1 MAKKFNIAAVAAFVL
16 TAFSV
21 VLYGVTKIEIV
32 MTFAITFGTVAYHLI
47 MRLLVSAAVNR
58 VMRDR
63 VDFDKRRYSVG
74 TREMMFYKKI
84 GLQKLKSK
92 MPTYNPALFDPRKHS
107 WEEIAVVMCKAEVV
121 HETNAVLSF
130 LPIVAGFVFGV
141 FPVFIVTSVMAA
153 LFDMLFVMIQRY
165 NRQRIVIML
174 EQRRQLREKQKM
186 TNF

>member
-1 MAKKFNIAAVAAFVL
+1 MAKKFNIAAFAAFGLTAVAA
-16 TAFSV
+16 

-32 MTFAITFGTVAYHLI
+32 LTFAIIFGTIAYHLI
-47 MRLLVSAAVNR
+47 MRLLVSAVVNR

-63 VDFDKRRYSVG
+63 VDFNKRRYRAG
-74 TREMMFYKKI
+74 TREMMFYKRI

-92 MPTYNPALFDPRKHS
+92 MPTYNPALYDPRKHS
-107 WEEIAVVMCKAEVV
+107 WEEIAVVMCKAEIV

-130 LPIVAGFVFGV
+130 LPIVAGFAFGA

-153 LFDMLFVMIQRY
+153 LFDMLFVMVQRY

-174 EQRRQLREKQKM
+174 RQRRQLREKRKM